1 MANTNPLAFL
11 LNREHTDTAVNAP
24 AFSITKVLTAGVG
37 ILTPL
42 AGLLAARLG
51 SLDFSAAE
59 VVTLTVALLGFL
71 AIVTTADV
79 ISRSLVTA
87 RSAPAAAPLPA
98 DGLEKAHGVLFEFQ
112 PVRKGIL
119 HVDGPDPDVQILAGR
134 GHQLLVAE
142 QGKPLTWVPQEQ
154 VTFC

>member
-1 MANTNPLAFL
+1 MATTNPLDFL
-11 LNREHTDTAVNAP
+11 LNRDHADPAVSAP
-24 AFSITKVLTAGVG
+24 AFSITKVLTTGVG

-51 SLDFSAAE
+51 SLNFSAAE

-79 ISRSLVTA
+79 ISRSLVTV
-87 RSAPAAAPLPA
+87 RSAPAAAQSPV
-98 DGLEKAHGVLFEFQ
+98 DGAEKAHGVLFEFQ

-134 GHQLLVAE
+134 GRQLLVAE
-142 QGKPLTWVPQEQ
+142 QGKPLTWVAQEQ

>member
-1 MANTNPLAFL
+1 MANPNPVAFL
-11 LNREHTDTAVNAP
+11 LNRDHADTAVSAP
-24 AFSITKVLTAGVG
+24 AFSITKVLATGAG

-51 SLDFSAAE
+51 SLDFTAAE
-59 VVTLTVALLGFL
+59 VVALTVALLGFL

-79 ISRSLVTA
+79 ISRSLVTT
-87 RSAPAAAPLPA
+87 RSTPTAAPLPP
-98 DGLEKAHGVLFEFQ
+98 DGTEKADGVLFEFQ

-134 GHQLLVAE
+134 GPQLLVAE
-142 QGKPLTWVPQEQ
+142 QGKQLTWVPQEQ